1 MCLQQ
6 PQIEGQ
12 TTQGGILDTSSN
24 QFSGGGFVG
33 APASTPT
40 PASYMD
46 FGGTQAPAYY
56 TPPTWMGS
64 ISEGGGGGQGVDWSG
79 LGKAGLKYGIP
90 AAGAAYGAYQQAQMG
105 KDLVNAQNQSYQNY
119 LQTINPPPEAQ
130 EARFNELKSQITGS
144 APAAQRR
151 LSDSL
156 ASRGVR
162 GRGLASP
169 IAGQARGTQ
178 QDINSAYRQIYGQY
192 NVPSAPGPVPFAP
205 STGQLIGQGIG
216 QVGGIDLLK
225 KLYPGE
231 G

>member
-1 MCLQQ
+1 MCEQSSLPAWLQEAPSGAATAAPSVSAPTTGYGFGSYQAQ
-6 PQIEGQ
+6 PGYAESPQMGY
-12 TTQGGILDTSSN
+12 TPTPS
-24 QFSGGGFVG
+24 
-33 APASTPT
+33 APAS
-40 PASYMD
+40 SN
-46 FGGTQAPAYY
+46 
-56 TPPTWMGS
+56 
-64 ISEGGGGGQGVDWSG
+64 VDWSG

-205 STGQLIGQGIG
+205 STGQLVGQGVG
-216 QVGGIDLLK
+216 QLGGIDLLK